1 MSLQPGTPLG
11 PCEILTAPGAG
22 GMGEVYKAED
32 ARLVRFVAVE
42 VMPGSAARV
51 AQACVWVSL
60 DRPVVG
66 R

>member
-1 MSLQPGTPLG
+1 
-11 PCEILTAPGAG
+11 
-22 GMGEVYKAED
+22 MGEVYKAED

-51 AQACVWVSL
+51 AQACVRVSL
-60 DRPVVG
+60 DRPVVD